1 MKLVD
6 VPSLLDR
13 LGITAKRKGREWWA
27 CCPLHEERTP
37 SWQMRDDDQD
47 PDRHGRWRCLGACHT
62 GGGPIGLVMH
72 VLSLEARE
80 AWEWIKTG
88 SVIERIALAISFDDG
103 APDLSRF
110 VFGFRLPLGVEFAP
124 FFDWPKPAANY
135 LESRG
140 VTAEQV
146 DRWGIGYAMGGK
158 LAQRIVFPWR
168 DGIDGKLLGYTAR
181 AYVPGNKR
189 YLEPG
194 EKEGAARGAVYGE
207 EHWPPPRARDVVVV
221 TEGSIDGLAIE
232 RATGLAFG
240 AACGSQLLPA
250 HAAKLSTFPTVL
262 VASDP
267 DEAGRKFQA
276 SIAGMLARWSRVV
289 PVDLPTGD
297 KPGRYDPARIE
308 VELGREVLGN
318 AIRSALPCT

>member
-1 MKLVD
+1 MKLVN
-6 VPSLLDR
+6 VPSLLER
-13 LGITAKRKGREWWA
+13 LGIRAKRKGREWWA

-37 SWQMRDDDQD
+37 SWQMRDDEED
-47 PDRHGRWRCLGACHT
+47 PDRHGRWRCLGACHA

-72 VLSLEARE
+72 VLGVDARE

-88 SVIERIALAISFDDG
+88 SVAERMPLAISFDDD

-124 FFDWPKPAANY
+124 FFDWPRPATSY
-135 LESRG
+135 LASRG

-146 DRWGIGYAMGGK
+146 DRWGIGYATGGK
-158 LAQRIVFPWR
+158 LSQRIVFPWR

-181 AYVPGNKR
+181 AYVPISKR

-207 EHWPPPRARDVVVV
+207 EHWPPPGAREAVVVV
-221 TEGSIDGLAIE
+221 EGAIDGLAVE

-250 HAAKLSTFPTVL
+250 HASKLSTFKTIVI
-262 VASDP
+262 ASDT
-267 DEAGRKFQA
+267 DKAGDGLRA
-276 SIAGMLARWSRVV
+276 SIVGMLGRWSKVIA
-289 PVDLPTGD
+289 VDLPMG
-297 KPGRYDPARIE
+297 KGGERYDPARIE
-308 VELGREVLGN
+308 VELGRDVLGD
-318 AIRSALPCT
+318 AIRSALA